1 MIVELFRHRDS
12 TALASCLVSDVQYGR
27 LGSNVTLV
35 CGAALDRTSVKW
47 RLNRSSMLPWQHRVT
62 SDGHLVLLQAD
73 HAAEGNYSC
82 HDDQGLLI
90 RTTRLRLGH
99 PPALLNVSCR
109 VSNHSLVLCS
119 WVESV
124 KTLLPAQYHTS
135 YR

>member
-90 RTTRLRLGH
+90 RTTRLRLGRKS
-99 PPALLNVSCR
+99 PFSSPSQTEAVTLNL
-109 VSNHSLVLCS
+109 NHSLERIPEESCS
-119 WVESV
+119 HSQTEIS
-124 KTLLPAQYHTS
+124 L
-135 YR
+135 